1 MFQLKDMENMTP
13 EEEMRIQEEKLEIER
28 EKIAK

>member
-1 MFQLKDMENMTP
+1 MENMTP